1 MSASMPETSIF
12 TVDPPDVVKKKIWN
26 AFTGGKGTAAEQRK
40 TGADPTVCSIF
51 QYYFYLFEED
61 SAKLAERERRCRGGE
76 MLCGECKK
84 DIADKLN
91 KFLEA
96 TQGTQRKSQRRNRTI
111 PHKTQMNLIKRKC
124 PIIIC
129 AS

>member
-61 SAKLAERERRCRGGE
+61 STKLAERERRCRGGE
-76 MLCGECKK
+76 ILCGECKK
-84 DIADKLN
+84 DIAEKLN
-91 KFLEA
+91 KFL
-96 TQGTQRKSQRRNRTI
+96 QQHQQNDVKK
-111 PHKTQMNLIKRKC
+111 PKK
-124 PIIIC
+124 
-129 AS
+129 

>member
-12 TVDPPDVVKKKIWN
+12 TIDQPDVVKKKIWN

-40 TGADPTVCSIF
+40 TGADPSICSIY

-61 SAKLAERERRCRGGE
+61 SAKLAERERKCRGGE

-84 DIADKLN
+84 DIAEKLN
-91 KFLEA
+91 RFLEEH
-96 TQGTQRKSQRRNRTI
+96 QIRREKAKDTI
-111 PHKTQMNLIKRKC
+111 EQYHIKRC
-124 PIIIC
+124 
-129 AS
+129 

>member
-12 TVDPPDVVKKKIWN
+12 TVDPPEVVKKKIWN

-40 TGADPTVCSIF
+40 MGADPTVCSIF

-61 SAKLAERERRCRGGE
+61 SGKLAERERRCRAGE

-96 TQGTQRKSQRRNRTI
+96 HRERREKAKDI
-111 PHKTQMNLIKRKC
+111 IEQFHIKRK
-124 PIIIC
+124 
-129 AS
+129 

>member
-12 TVDPPDVVKKKIWN
+12 TMDPPDIVKKKIWN

-40 TGADPTVCSIF
+40 TGADSTVCSIF

-61 SAKLAERERRCRGGE
+61 SDKLAERERRCRGGE

-84 DIADKLN
+84 DIAEKIN
-91 KFLEA
+91 KFLEVH
-96 TQGTQRKSQRRNRTI
+96 RERREKAKDVI
-111 PHKTQMNLIKRKC
+111 EQYHIKR
-124 PIIIC
+124 
-129 AS
+129 

>member
-12 TVDPPDVVKKKIWN
+12 TIDPPDVVKKKIWN

-61 SAKLAERERRCRGGE
+61 SSKLAERERKCRGGE

-84 DIADKLN
+84 DIAEKLN
-91 KFLEA
+91 RFLQEH
-96 TQGTQRKSQRRNRTI
+96 QGRREKAKDI
-111 PHKTQMNLIKRKC
+111 IEKYHVKR
-124 PIIIC
+124 
-129 AS
+129 